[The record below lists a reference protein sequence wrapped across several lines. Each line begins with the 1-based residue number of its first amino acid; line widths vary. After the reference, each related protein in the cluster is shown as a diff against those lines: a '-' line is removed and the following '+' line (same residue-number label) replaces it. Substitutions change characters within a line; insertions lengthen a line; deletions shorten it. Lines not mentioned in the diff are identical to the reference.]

1 MRILAN
7 FRNVSEADKSKAVEK
22 LITDSTPDFDFFLMI
37 TLSFLMAAFGL
48 LVDSVAVVIGSMLIA
63 PILYPILSFSLGLVM
78 SDFKLIHRSLWTLG
92 ESIAIGIVAATLATL
107 FFASQG
113 LGLTEEVLSRT
124 EPSLLYFAIAVISG
138 IAVSYSLVK
147 GDLSETLPGIAVS
160 VALLP
165 PLAVVGVGIAYF
177 NWQVIAGASVLF
189 LINLVGIVF
198 ASMLSFSLMDLYG
211 KRPVA
216 QSTIQKEEERVE
228 QEKEQVEQKVAEE
241 RGEAETPE
249 ETEPDREK

>member
-1 MRILAN
+1 MRIIAN
-7 FRNVSEADKSKAVEK
+7 FKNVSEADKSKAVEK
-22 LITDSTPDFDFFLMI
+22 LIEDSTPDFDFFLLM

-63 PILYPILSFSLGLVM
+63 PILYPILSLSLGLVM
-78 SDFKLIHRSLWTLG
+78 SDFKLINRSLWTLG
-92 ESIAIGIVAATLATL
+92 ESILIGIGAAVIATL
-107 FFASQG
+107 FFAAQG
-113 LGLTEEVLSRT
+113 FGLSEEVLSRT
-124 EPSLLYFAIAVISG
+124 NPSLLYFAIAVVSG
-138 IAVSYSLVK
+138 LAVSYSLVK
-147 GDLSETLPGIAVS
+147 GNLSETLPGIAVS

-165 PLAVVGVGIAYF
+165 PLAVVGIGIAYF

-189 LINLVGIVF
+189 LISLVGIVF

-216 QSTIQKEEERVE
+216 QSAIEKEEERVE

-241 RGEAETPE
+241 KEQAEAQEQAE
-249 ETEPDREK
+249 EEEK